1 MGLFDFLK
9 SKPKSE
15 IVDINEMIIEKTGKE
30 SEPICPHCGGV
41 LEKKPQRKKKC
52 PLCKNYIYVRTSSS
66 TSDKVL
72 VTEEEAKKIDWLK
85 NLENYGI
92 SEKDFNDQKNKL
104 SKQFGCIASNH
115 DVIHSL
121 FNKLVLEN
129 TDFHTLEMIYHNH
142 ALFLNEEG
150 KDCSKILQQANKMT
164 LLRYKQNESIGLKKV
179 VISSCN
185 DSCSSCQ
192 RLNGKIYSI
201 EEALKIMPIPC
212 KDCSFILNDEN
223 RGFCRCIYGPVLD

>member
-1 MGLFDFLK
+1 MGLFDFFK

-15 IVDINEMIIEKTGKE
+15 IVDTNEMIIEKIGKE

-52 PLCKNYIYVRTSSS
+52 PLCKNYIYVRTSPS
-66 TSDKVL
+66 TSDKIL
-72 VTEEEAKKIDWLK
+72 VTKEEAKKIDWVK
-85 NLENYGI
+85 KLENYGI
-92 SEKDFNDQKNKL
+92 SEKDFDNQKNKL
-104 SKQFGCIASNH
+104 SKQFRCVANNR
-115 DVIHSL
+115 DVIHTL
-121 FNKLVLEN
+121 FNKLILEN
-129 TDFHTLEMIYHNH
+129 SDFHTLQMIYYEH

-150 KDCSKILQQANKMT
+150 EDCFKILQLANKMD
-164 LLRYKQNESIGLKKV
+164 LLRYKQREEVEKV
-179 VISSCN
+179 TIVSGN

-212 KDCSFILNDEN
+212 KDCSFILNDEK
-223 RGFCRCIYGPVLD
+223 RGFCRCTYGTVLD

>member
-1 MGLFDFLK
+1 MGLFNFFK

-52 PLCKNYIYVRTSSS
+52 PLCRNYIYIRTSP
-66 TSDKVL
+66 TNSDKVL
-72 VTEEEAKKIDWLK
+72 VTEEGAKKIDWLK
-85 NLENYGI
+85 KLENYGI
-92 SEKDFNDQKNKL
+92 TEKHFDDQKNKL
-104 SKQFGCIASNH
+104 SKQFGCVANNRDI
-115 DVIHSL
+115 IHTL
-121 FNKLVLEN
+121 FNKLILKN
-129 TDFHTLEMIYHNH
+129 SDFHTLQMIYYEH

-150 KDCSKILQQANKMT
+150 EDCFKILQLANKMD
-164 LLRYKQNESIGLKKV
+164 LLRYKQREEVEKV
-179 VISSCN
+179 TIISGN

-201 EEALKIMPIPC
+201 EEALKLMPIPC
-212 KDCSFILNDEN
+212 KDCSFILNDDK
-223 RGFCRCIYGPVLD
+223 RGFCRCTYAPMLD

>member
-85 NLENYGI
+85 KLENYGI

-104 SKQFGCIASNH
+104 SKQFGCVASNR
-115 DVIHSL
+115 DIIHTL
-121 FNKLVLEN
+121 FNKLILEN
-129 TDFHTLEMIYHNH
+129 SDFHTLQMIYYEH

-150 KDCSKILQQANKMT
+150 EDCFKILQQANKMN
-164 LLRYKQNESIGLKKV
+164 LLRYKQSEKV
-179 VISSCN
+179 EKVTIISGN

-201 EEALKIMPIPC
+201 EEALKLMPIPC
-212 KDCSFILNDEN
+212 KDCSFILNDDK
-223 RGFCRCIYGPVLD
+223 RGFCRCIYAPMLD

>member
-1 MGLFDFLK
+1 MGLFDFFK
-9 SKPKSE
+9 SKPKSK
-15 IVDINEMIIEKTGKE
+15 IVGINEMIIEKTGKE

-41 LEKKPQRKKKC
+41 LEKKPKRKKKC

-66 TSDKVL
+66 TSDKIL

-85 NLENYGI
+85 KLENYGI
-92 SEKDFNDQKNKL
+92 TEKHFDDQKNKL
-104 SKQFGCIASNH
+104 SKQFGCVPSNH

-129 TDFHTLEMIYHNH
+129 TDFHTLEMIYHTH

-150 KDCSKILQQANKMT
+150 KDCFKILQQANKMN
-164 LLRYKQNESIGLKKV
+164 LLGYKQSEEVEKV
-179 VISSCN
+179 TIISGN

-212 KDCSFILNDEN
+212 KDCSFILNDEK
-223 RGFCRCIYGPVLD
+223 RGFCRCTYAPMLD